1 MFRRECPRCH
11 KTGLVRAERVFKA
24 GSSLTEFFCGACEYT
39 WTERDGDED
48 EVVKK
53 TETTQNKG
61 YA

>member
-1 MFRRECPRCH
+1 
-11 KTGLVRAERVFKA
+11 VFKA

-39 WTERDGDED
+39 WTERDED
-48 EVVKK
+48 EIVEK